1 MTSSKTLPEN
11 KTLRDELP
19 KTPSFR
25 LDGKRALVTG
35 ASRGI
40 GMGAAVALA
49 DAGAHVVL
57 VARSGDA
64 LSGIVDAIKYS
75 GGSAQAFE
83 LDVTDTQAVRSFV
96 NSEAAFDILVN
107 NAGIN
112 RPGPMSAMSEADF
125 DDVMNINVRA
135 AYFVAQMVAERM
147 LAEPNQTPN
156 ATRSIINTSSQM
168 GHVGGVDR
176 TVYCASKHAIEGIS
190 KAMAIE
196 LGPHNIRVNTICPTF
211 IKTPLTESTFAD
223 PERVEWILSK
233 IKLPRLGEI
242 TDVMGPVVFL
252 ASEASALITGSALM
266 IDGGWTAG

>member
-1 MTSSKTLPEN
+1 MTVALP
-11 KTLRDELP
+11 TS
-19 KTPSFR
+19 PSFR

-57 VARSGDA
+57 AARSAND
-64 LSGIVDAIKYS
+64 LSEVVAAIKAA
-75 GGSAQAFE
+75 GGSAEACE
-83 LDVTDTQAVRSFV
+83 LDVTDTNAVRTV
-96 NSEAAFDILVN
+96 VDTQDVFDILVN

-112 RPGPMSAMSEADF
+112 RPGPMTAMSESDF

-135 AYFVAQMVAERM
+135 AYFVAQAVAARM
-147 LAEPNQTPN
+147 QSSPVTN

-196 LGPHNIRVNTICPTF
+196 LGPYNIRVNTVCPTF
-211 IKTPLTESTFAD
+211 IRTPLTESTLAD
-223 PERVEWILSK
+223 PERVDWILSK

-242 TDVMGPVVFL
+242 TDIMGPVVFL

-266 IDGGWTAG
+266 VDGGWTAG